1 MSIHQANPATCAKKC
16 PKDWSVYSRK
26 TTYQIYEK
34 IFKEAGRFYL
44 KQAKELG
51 NIHHV
56 VLSSDNEGYRSKRA
70 MESSYVVMESHWGH
84 PGCSEVPE

>member
-16 PKDWSVYSRK
+16 PKDLSVYSSK

-56 VLSSDNEGYRSKRA
+56 VLSSD
-70 MESSYVVMESHWGH
+70 
-84 PGCSEVPE
+84 

>member
-1 MSIHQANPATCAKKC
+1 MRIHQANPASCAKKC
-16 PKDWSVYSRK
+16 PKDLSVYSRK

-34 IFKEAGRFYL
+34 VFKEAGRFYL

-56 VLSSDNEGYRSKRA
+56 VLSSD
-70 MESSYVVMESHWGH
+70 
-84 PGCSEVPE
+84 